1 MLTKVIIGGSLFT
14 AAQAISM
21 GVAPTKF
28 AQTGTTAM
36 NGCCC
41 QVLPC
46 MPTCMTQCEPEQPP
60 MPPAVTGPLPPQMG
74 EVILNLDVLL
84 SHIMHTIHPEP
95 MPTVPIPTDPE
106 HEFTYIETVLTP
118 VIIQLLGNDILPIL
132 PTCTYDD
139 GSPFY
144 LDAELV
150 NPNATL
156 PDPNEMLKGVLAA

>member
-1 MLTKVIIGGSLFT
+1 MLTKVIIGGTLFT
-14 AAQAISM
+14 AAQAMSM
-21 GVAPTKF
+21 GTAPTKF

-46 MPTCMTQCEPEQPP
+46 MPTCMMQCEEE
-60 MPPAVTGPLPPQMG
+60 TPLPPVVGGKIVPPAMG
-74 EVILNLDVLL
+74 EVILNLNVLL

-95 MPTVPIPTDPE
+95 TPTMPIPTTPE
-106 HEFTYIETVLTP
+106 GEFTYIETVLTP
-118 VIIQLLGNDILPIL
+118 VIIQLLGNDIIPVL

-144 LDAELV
+144 LDVELV
-150 NPNATL
+150 NPDATL
-156 PDPNEMLKGVLAA
+156 PDPNEMLKGVLDA